1 MYVVVASATKA
12 PQGARSPYKRV
23 AVLEVVPGTV
33 PKRIAVGRGVLQIV
47 RTWERLH
54 VGGARSAYARARAD
68 AEALAAELNARAGVG
83 AARANPNW
91 QLNVHSDRALLASNG
106 PYVTQRAALVDAK
119 ELARRRASAQDQRV
133 KTMRTRAGRDAGY
146 KVVDLGGN
154 PTGFFVMPVADKGA
168 ELRYNPKRH
177 TARSARANHHLAP
190 GQRAAGEVRVI
201 KSLGMKG
208 KADYYIVEGHRLRA
222 EGARKNSGK
231 AQVKVQVTEAE
242 ARAHMQRHAAEAL
255 RYARMTTHTGS
266 KNVHHWE
273 QSAELSHRVAEGLWH
288 DAATLLGRA
297 AWGTGA
303 PTAKQLSAAVRKAQ
317 AASARAAETDAGF
330 LAIREE
336 VERLKARIAARS
348 GGAQSGNACREEFVH
363 LAARSAERQ
372 NSGKPRHSWGK
383 LLNKWHDEQ
392 SLFHLLK
399 PDGAPACGASYYAST
414 GPYPYAEEDCYPR
427 CAKCDKRA
435 KRSR

>member
-33 PKRIAVGRGVLQIV
+33 PKRIAVGRGVRQIV

-54 VGGARSAYARARAD
+54 VGGERSAYARARAD
-68 AEALAAELNARAGVG
+68 AEALAAELNARAGVV
-83 AARANPNW
+83 ATRTNPNW
-91 QLNVHSDRALLASNG
+91 QLNVHSDRTLLASNG

-168 ELRYNPKRH
+168 ELRYNPKKSPVPYLMLWAQRNGGDLKQQPGGQVAA
-177 TARSARANHHLAP
+177 TFPSEAAARGFAAELRVYGATGVTITRTGFWPKGPYTFTVEGTLPALTNPKRRTARANHHLAP
-190 GQRAAGEVRVI
+190 GQRAAGEVRVV
-201 KSLGMKG
+201 KPLGMRG

-231 AQVKVQVTEAE
+231 
-242 ARAHMQRHAAEAL
+242 
-255 RYARMTTHTGS
+255 
-266 KNVHHWE
+266 
-273 QSAELSHRVAEGLWH
+273 
-288 DAATLLGRA
+288 
-297 AWGTGA
+297 
-303 PTAKQLSAAVRKAQ
+303 
-317 AASARAAETDAGF
+317 
-330 LAIREE
+330 
-336 VERLKARIAARS
+336 
-348 GGAQSGNACREEFVH
+348 
-363 LAARSAERQ
+363 
-372 NSGKPRHSWGK
+372 PRHSWGK
-383 LLNKWHDEQ
+383 LLNKWRDEQ

-399 PDGAPACGASYYAST
+399 PDGAPACGAIYYAST

-435 KRSR
+435 KRNQ

>member
-119 ELARRRASAQDQRV
+119 ELARRRASAQNQRV

-154 PTGFFVMPVADKGA
+154 PTGFFAMPVAARGA
-168 ELRYNPKRH
+168 ELRYNG
-177 TARSARANHHLAP
+177 ARARKNHHLAP

-242 ARAHMQRHAAEAL
+242 ARAHMQRHAAEAS

-273 QSAELSHRVAEGLWH
+273 QSAELSHRVAEDLWH

-303 PTAKQLSAAVRKAQ
+303 PTAKQISAAVRKAQ

-336 VERLKARIAARS
+336 VARLKARIASRA
-348 GGAQSGNACREEFVH
+348 GGAQSGNACREEFVR
-363 LAARSAERQ
+363 LAARSAERE
-372 NSGKPRHSWGK
+372 NGRG
-383 LLNKWHDEQ
+383 
-392 SLFHLLK
+392 
-399 PDGAPACGASYYAST
+399 
-414 GPYPYAEEDCYPR
+414 R
-427 CAKCDKRA
+427 RA
-435 KRSR
+435 R